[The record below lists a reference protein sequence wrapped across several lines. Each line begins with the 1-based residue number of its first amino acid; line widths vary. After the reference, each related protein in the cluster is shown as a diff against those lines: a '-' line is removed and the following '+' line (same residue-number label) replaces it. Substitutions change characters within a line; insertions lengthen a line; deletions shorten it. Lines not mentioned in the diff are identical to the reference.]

1 MKKQVKKITGVAS
14 LLQSAL
20 RSWDKSFGPSSYCF
34 NIYIFT
40 KAILYQN
47 GNTGNIKILLC
58 ECLGKNIS
66 LYFAG
71 AQNDLEK
78 VQRLAY
84 SQIKSWGMGESVGLL
99 SFNSNPSE
107 DYQYKPFSK
116 RLQSLIDAVSC
127 DFYFWMFWCSLLLGL
142 WGNHWGRD
150 FLSIIKCCPR

>member
-1 MKKQVKKITGVAS
+1 M
-14 LLQSAL
+14 L
-20 RSWDKSFGPSSYCF
+20 RSPISNRDKSFGPSSYCF

-47 GNTGNIKILLC
+47 GNTGNIKIFLC
-58 ECLGKNIS
+58 ECLGKSIS
-66 LYFAG
+66 FYFAG

-84 SQIKSWGMGESVGLL
+84 SQIKSWGMGESIGLL

-116 RLQSLIDAVSC
+116 RLQSLIDTVSY
-127 DFYFWMFWCSLLLGL
+127 DFIFECFDVLCYSACRVIIVVKIFSL
-142 WGNHWGRD
+142 
-150 FLSIIKCCPR
+150 

>member
-1 MKKQVKKITGVAS
+1 M
-14 LLQSAL
+14 
-20 RSWDKSFGPSSYCF
+20 R
-34 NIYIFT
+34 
-40 KAILYQN
+40 
-47 GNTGNIKILLC
+47 ILLC

-84 SQIKSWGMGESVGLL
+84 SQIKSWGMGESIGLL

-127 DFYFWMFWCSLLLGL
+127 DFFLNVSMFFVTRPVG
-142 WGNHWGRD
+142 
-150 FLSIIKCCPR
+150 